1 MWYKNQVIQ
10 GLEDFTGEFYQML
23 KEELIRIFLKLFQ
36 KFCGGQKRL
45 NSFYEARIVLTLKA
59 DKDTR
64 KDNCRSISLMTT
76 DTKTLNKTN
85 KLNSTAY

>member
-1 MWYKNQVIQ
+1 ME
-10 GLEDFTGEFYQML
+10 G
-23 KEELIRIFLKLFQ
+23 
-36 KFCGGQKRL
+36 KRL
-45 NSFYEARIVLTLKA
+45 NSFYEARIVLILKA

-64 KDNCRSISLMTT
+64 KDNCRSIYLMTT